1 MAQPISLKLP
11 PRDPRAELQSRLDN
25 APVEHAE
32 AILDSYELLQE
43 LHDRGVLQV
52 LRGVLGTSDKIV
64 ESAVQTARTEQSIN
78 ALRNAIILAKMLGAI
93 NPEVLESV
101 ANAASQTLGSHEKPI
116 IEPPGLFK
124 LLSEFRHKELRR
136 SVAFINRFLRL
147 LGEQLG
153 ARGTSQT
160 KN

>member
-11 PRDPRAELQSRLDN
+11 PRDPRAELQSRLDK

-43 LHDRGVLQV
+43 LHEKGVLQL
-52 LRGVLGTSDKIV
+52 LRGFLGASDKFV
-64 ESAVQTARTEQSIN
+64 EDAVQAARTEQSVN
-78 ALRNAIILAKMLGAI
+78 ALRNAIILARMLGAI

-101 ANAASQTLGSHEKPI
+101 AIAAAETFGSHEKPV

-136 SVAFINRFLRL
+136 SVAFINRFLEV
-147 LGEQLG
+147 LGTQLG
-153 ARGTSQT
+153 ARGTMQT
-160 KN
+160 KD

>member
-11 PRDPRAELQSRLDN
+11 PRDRRAELQSRLDN

-32 AILDSYELLQE
+32 AILESFELLQE

-52 LRGVLGTSDKIV
+52 LRGALGTSDKIV
-64 ESAVQTARTEQSIN
+64 ASAVETARTEQSIN
-78 ALRNAIILAKMLGAI
+78 ALRNAIILARMLGAI
-93 NPEVLESV
+93 NPEVLQSV
-101 ANAASQTLGSHEKPI
+101 ATAAAQTLGSQEKLV

-124 LLSEFRHKELRR
+124 LLSQFRHKELRR
-136 SVAFINRFLRL
+136 SVAFINRFLET
-147 LGEQLG
+147 LGKQLG
-153 ARGTSQT
+153 AHGTSQP